1 MNRDDDIAS
10 LSRYDKM
17 TVQDQLVGGLLV
29 ILGVLLVAS
38 PQGTWV
44 SVSKTEGFGG
54 VIAAG
59 AGPSM
64 LTLVCLGVVVAVTG
78 VIALQTRHAI
88 SLTALGIL
96 SLLAVYVSFVTKA
109 KAEAIAKERYR
120 ALGDGVLGRWTIHW
134 SFSENVTCITAV
146 ALFIVFAVLVVQ
158 RQSRIRREVDV
169 KIPL

>member
-1 MNRDDDIAS
+1 MNGDDDIAS

-17 TVQDQLVGGLLV
+17 SVQEQLVGGLLV
-29 ILGVLLVAS
+29 FLGVLLVAS

-44 SVSKTEGFGG
+44 SVSKTEGIGG

-59 AGPSM
+59 AGPSV
-64 LTLVCLGVVVAVTG
+64 LTLACLGVVVAVAG
-78 VIALQTRHAI
+78 VVALQTRQAI
-88 SLTALGIL
+88 SLTALGVL
-96 SLLAVYVSFVTKA
+96 SLLVVYVSFVTKA

-120 ALGDGVLGRWTIHW
+120 ALGDGVNGRWTIHTN
-134 SFSENVTCITAV
+134 FSENVTCITAV

-158 RQSRIRREVDV
+158 RQSRIRREDEA